1 MYLYDTKNILLL
13 NKRLFWFSRTVTSLV
28 KTVECFIQTLILKD
42 VCHLV
47 PLYIVC
53 LLVETSGHDEFV
65 Y

>member
-47 PLYIVC
+47 PLYIVEYC
-53 LLVETSGHDEFV
+53 VFV
-65 Y
+65 GGDIGTW